1 MKNKRLDEIQNKGKK
16 LKIAMIIILIPIIL
30 FALLFFLAV
39 GYDNFLI
46 LLLLLIII
54 IGYLIFYGHK
64 MEKNP
69 DKYIK
74 DYIQY
79 NSNIEKIFDI
89 FSQELINLPNIKNSD
104 LEENGKIYYMN
115 GENGT
120 IFDWIM
126 NEKTSDFMCFYKDG
140 SCGAA
145 KLRVNKDS
153 RLNMYLYE
161 SGQKSP
167 FLEKDIKEKF
177 RKEDVYELAIILNLV
192 MDENGIFDR
201 AINDYNFNVVI
212 DNKKRQEFD
221 NLCNE
226 RIR

>member
-54 IGYLIFYGHK
+54 VGYLIFYGHK

-104 LEENGKIYYMN
+104 CAPRK
-115 GENGT
+115 
-120 IFDWIM
+120 
-126 NEKTSDFMCFYKDG
+126 
-140 SCGAA
+140 
-145 KLRVNKDS
+145 
-153 RLNMYLYE
+153 
-161 SGQKSP
+161 GQ
-167 FLEKDIKEKF
+167 
-177 RKEDVYELAIILNLV
+177 
-192 MDENGIFDR
+192 
-201 AINDYNFNVVI
+201 VI
-212 DNKKRQEFD
+212 
-221 NLCNE
+221 
-226 RIR
+226 